1 MSKRAL
7 YTWCLLVAFVAGE
20 CGNVLAAAFC
30 PHAGSARV
38 CCLKHN
44 PNPAQS
50 RKDHTVHQ
58 MDMGQMADMQMEMPA
73 EPSEHA
79 TSRQQT
85 EPFAEVDDNAPAAG
99 LDQPLE
105 PCSHCLSH
113 SQLPLGPGTLR
124 ETESA
129 QQQKDAITTGLTPH
143 NASTT
148 LPGLIFDPRDH
159 APPGVSSPR
168 YLLIN
173 VFRI

>member
-1 MSKRAL
+1 MSKRAI
-7 YTWCLLVAFVAGE
+7 YTSCLLVAFVAGE

-30 PHAGSARV
+30 PHTGSSRA

-44 PNPAQS
+44 PNPSQS
-50 RKDHTVHQ
+50 RENHSVHQ

-73 EPSEHA
+73 EAAEQT
-79 TSRQQT
+79 TSRQQSD
-85 EPFAEVDDNAPAAG
+85 PLAELDHNTQAIG

-105 PCSHCLSH
+105 PCSHCLNH
-113 SQLPLGPGTLR
+113 SQLPLGSGVLR

-129 QQQKDAITTGLTPH
+129 PQRKAVTTEL
-143 NASTT
+143 ASQGASIT
-148 LPGLIFDPRDH
+148 LPALIFDPRVH
-159 APPGVSSPR
+159 APPGVPSPR